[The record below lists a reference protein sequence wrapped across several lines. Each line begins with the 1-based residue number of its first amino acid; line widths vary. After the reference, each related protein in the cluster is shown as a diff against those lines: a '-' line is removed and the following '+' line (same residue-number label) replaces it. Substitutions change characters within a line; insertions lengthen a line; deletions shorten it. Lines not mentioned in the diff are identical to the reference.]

1 MLDFSIRIKKFKSKK
16 EEIINKYE
24 NTSSEDNPKE
34 ALIEVNKKMNNGTNN
49 LTNSIKVMRG
59 VNERDN
65 NTMSTLVVQT
75 NTIISA
81 KDTLNNMETIV
92 SRSDKVVRG
101 LLRRLQSNKLM
112 LYFIA
117 ILLLLTII
125 MVLYIKIKRGLG
137 I

>member
-1 MLDFSIRIKKFKSKK
+1 MLDFSIRLKKLKNKK
-16 EEIINKYE
+16 EEIVNKYE

-34 ALIEVNKKMNNGTNN
+34 ALIDVNKKMNNGTNH
-49 LTNSIKVMRG
+49 LANSIKVMRG

-75 NTIISA
+75 NTIITA
-81 KDTLNNMETIV
+81 KDTLNNMDTIV
-92 SRSDKVVRG
+92 SRSDKMIRG
-101 LLRRLQSNKLM
+101 LLRRLQSNKIM
-112 LYFIA
+112 LFMIA
-117 ILLLLTII
+117 ILLFLTIV